1 MPTYV
6 CFAYPDRLSPGQME
20 KIAEAI
26 TRVHSEEAVA
36 PGYLVQVVFQPL
48 AASRHFVGGA
58 PGPQGQIWIRGD
70 IRAGRTEAQRTR
82 LQLRLAE
89 EVGAIAGSAPEDL
102 WIYLNE
108 MQPRNMMEFGHLLPE
123 PGAEGEWFRAL
134 PENLRTRLGRLSAR

>member
-6 CFAYPDRLSPGQME
+6 CFTYADRLTPVQ
-20 KIAEAI
+20 KQRIAKVI
-26 TRVHSEEAVA
+26 TQVHSEEAAA
-36 PGYLVQVVFQPL
+36 PSYLVQVVFQSLLPTQ
-48 AASRHFVGGA
+48 HFVGGE

-89 EVGAIAGSAPEDL
+89 EVGRIAGSAPDEL

-123 PGAEGEWFRAL
+123 PGAEAEWFAAL
-134 PENLRTRLGRLSAR
+134 PEALRDRLGR

>member
-6 CFAYPDRLSPGQME
+6 CFTYADRLTPGQKE
-20 KIAEAI
+20 RIAKVI
-26 TRVHSEEAVA
+26 TQVHSEEAVA
-36 PGYLVQVVFQPL
+36 PSYLVQVVFQSLLP
-48 AASRHFVGGA
+48 SQHFVGGA

-89 EVGAIAGSAPEDL
+89 EVGAIADSAPDDL

-108 MQPRNMMEFGHLLPE
+108 MQPSNMMEFGYLLPE
-123 PGAEGEWFRAL
+123 PGAEAEWFLAL
-134 PENLRTRLGRLSAR
+134 PEALRDRLRRY